1 MGISTVSK
9 PSQSKNLRDNMPN
22 DLAVEFSLGE
32 NALEAFTLTGDKR
45 FLYKSIGHL
54 IKVCNEL
61 D

>member
-9 PSQSKNLRDNMPN
+9 PSRFRNLRDSMPN
-22 DLAVEFSLGE
+22 DLALEFDLGQ
-32 NALEAFTLTGDKR
+32 NALESFTLTGDKR

-54 IKVCNEL
+54 IKVYNEL